1 MKATLPK
8 SKRLRFSI
16 YVFHVFVLMGV
27 YAMQLNYS
35 LNELAVYMTA
45 TAIPLITYVLGDT
58 FRKSDLTDIDK

>member
-16 YVFHVFVLMGV
+16 YVFHIFVFMGM
-27 YAMQLNYS
+27 YAMKLNYS

-58 FRKSDLTDIDK
+58 LRKSDNTNEQ